1 MTVLVVGGGIGGLA
15 TALGLARAGH
25 RVTVLESA
33 AVVEEI
39 GAGMQGRPSGFRML
53 DSLGVGAVVRSRAVH
68 VDSLRLRC
76 GVSGRLISSLPI
88 DAVFQER
95 FGSYAVVHRNDV
107 LTPLLDACQNDERV
121 DLRVNSGVEDY
132 IQNSEGV
139 SAV

>member
-33 AVVEEI
+33 AVFEEI
-39 GAGMQGRPSGFRML
+39 GAGIQVGPNGFRML

-76 GVSGRLISSLPI
+76 GITGDLISSLPV
-88 DAVFQER
+88 DSAFQQR
-95 FGSYAVVHRNDV
+95 FGTYAVVHRN
-107 LTPLLDACQNDERV
+107 
-121 DLRVNSGVEDY
+121 
-132 IQNSEGV
+132 
-139 SAV
+139 